1 MDKHGKME
9 EKERHSNGN
18 EETKRK
24 EGAPRRSNPQKRSS
38 APKNA
43 LKTASELP
51 YERFKRF
58 GPENLT
64 EIELLA
70 IILRTGTRDNHVLQ
84 VAEEVMGLARYPKEG
99 LLGLYDVT
107 LDELMGIR
115 GIGEVKA
122 VRLKCLDYILKPVR
136 YDFLTEV
143 LGKTMKTVEEKHR
156 QSTLENY
163 GRIYVENIAQSRRE
177 ETVDVVDKVVDY
189 IEKHLS
195 EELSVR
201 QLANMAY
208 VSPDHLTRS
217 FKKRFQQTVSDYIL
231 KKRMTLA
238 GELLRDRKLTITMV
252 SDCVGFGNYSYFT
265 EQFKKYYG
273 MTPREYQNSVN
284 QLGMD

>member
-1 MDKHGKME
+1 
-9 EKERHSNGN
+9 
-18 EETKRK
+18 
-24 EGAPRRSNPQKRSS
+24 
-38 APKNA
+38 
-43 LKTASELP
+43 
-51 YERFKRF
+51 
-58 GPENLT
+58 
-64 EIELLA
+64 
-70 IILRTGTRDNHVLQ
+70 
-84 VAEEVMGLARYPKEG
+84 MGDEFDFARQ
-99 LLGLYDVT
+99 
-107 LDELMGIR
+107 
-115 GIGEVKA
+115 A